1 MKKLLIITMLGVLSS
16 SLLTA
21 EGGVEF
27 SGKVE
32 TLWGAAAPWTKSD
45 TSAGRF
51 TLGKT
56 SFTGEIEAFYGNSS
70 VYADADLS
78 YDAVLSNSGNLGNG
92 FDLSAGEMWLDY
104 TEAFWGIRI
113 GRQKAAWGKADGIDI
128 TNILCPSDMSSLAAM
143 TGDDSKL
150 AIDALRFSVNGN
162 MFSLDAYWIP
172 FFTPSTLPLDQGNTL
187 RKYIVPSTVEFPI
200 PALNQTLTLPV
211 SIGNLE
217 KPELAIWNGEYAL
230 RFSTYFSAL
239 DFSFYGFYGWDDIPV
254 LNYSVIMNGT
264 TPVGM
269 NVSGKYERMSMIG
282 ADAALPLGETVL
294 RLEAAF
300 FPQRHMQKSQGS
312 SLQRNELSA
321 LAGID
326 WMPSGWTITAQ
337 YYCDYVFG
345 DLDGLKR
352 STAYTHGASLSISK
366 SFINDT
372 LELSFAGIIGLN
384 DYDSMISPSV
394 TYSLSDQISLGL
406 KAFIFLAGPEK
417 DGQYGA
423 YKDLSSICLNASF
436 SF

>member
-1 MKKLLIITMLGVLSS
+1 MKKFLIITMLGVLSIS
-16 SLLTA
+16 QLSA

-51 TLGKT
+51 TLGNT

-70 VYADADLS
+70 AYAEAALS
-78 YDAVLSNSGNLGNG
+78 YDAVLPNSGNLGNG
-92 FDLSAGEMWLDY
+92 FDFSAGEMWLDY

-172 FFTPSTLPLDQGNTL
+172 FFTPSTLPLDQGNSL
-187 RKYIVPSTVEFPI
+187 RKYIVPSTI
-200 PALNQTLTLPV
+200 LNLPV

-239 DFSFYGFYGWDDIPV
+239 DFSLYGFYGWDDLPV
-254 LNYSVIMNGT
+254 LNYSVIMDST
-264 TPVGM
+264 QTPTGM

-282 ADAALPLGETVL
+282 EDAALPLGETVL

-436 SF
+436 CF

>member
-1 MKKLLIITMLGVLSS
+1 MKKLLIITMLGVLSIS
-16 SLLTA
+16 QLSA

-51 TLGKT
+51 TLGNT

-70 VYADADLS
+70 AYAEAALS
-78 YDAVLSNSGNLGNG
+78 YDAVLPNSGNLGNG
-92 FDLSAGEMWLDY
+92 FDFSAGEMWLDY

-172 FFTPSTLPLDQGNTL
+172 FFTPSTLPLDQGNSL
-187 RKYIVPSTVEFPI
+187 RKYIVPSTI
-200 PALNQTLTLPV
+200 LNLPV

-239 DFSFYGFYGWDDIPV
+239 DFSLYGFYGWDDLPV
-254 LNYSVIMNGT
+254 LNYSVIMDST
-264 TPVGM
+264 QTPTGM

-282 ADAALPLGETVL
+282 EDAALPLGETVL

-436 SF
+436 CF